1 AAPWLGTPRAGID
14 RFAAI
19 LRDAGVA
26 TTVRDTRGR
35 SIEAACGQLH
45 AQLARRSLQPQPE
58 RELVL
63 A

>member
-1 AAPWLGTPRAGID
+1 
-14 RFAAI
+14 
-19 LRDAGVA
+19 VA

-45 AQLARRSLQPQPE
+45 AQLARRSLQPLPE